1 MKKAPYGSFLR
12 ETSSENYFFAF
23 FAVFFFAVFLAA
35 FFFAMVICKSSVML
49 IRPML
54 ASRKRYSHV
63 FLCIITDI
71 CTCKSFFS
79 EKCG

>member
-1 MKKAPYGSFLR
+1 
-12 ETSSENYFFAF
+12 
-23 FAVFFFAVFLAA
+23 LAA

-54 ASRKRYSHV
+54 VSRKRYSHV